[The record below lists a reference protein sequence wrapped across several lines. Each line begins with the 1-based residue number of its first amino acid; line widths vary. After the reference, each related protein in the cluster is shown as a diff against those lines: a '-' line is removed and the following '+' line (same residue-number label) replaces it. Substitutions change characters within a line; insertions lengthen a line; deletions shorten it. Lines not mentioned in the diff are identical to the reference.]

1 MIWAIAIA
9 GGLFL
14 GMLGLQEVGRRL
26 GARRLAH
33 DAEGIRTTGTVE
45 GAVFALL
52 GLLMAF
58 TFSGAA
64 SRFDDRRHLVA
75 EEANAIGTA
84 WLRIDLL
91 PANVQPDV
99 RKLFRRYLDSRL
111 QTYRKLPD
119 IEAAKLEMARSARLQ
134 NEIWVAAVAASRA
147 SETTAVSMLLLP
159 ALNQMID
166 ITTTR
171 TTAAE
176 IHPPAVVFVM
186 LGALALI
193 AALVAGYGMAGG
205 KARSWIHTV
214 AFASVI
220 AATVYVI
227 FDMEYPRLG
236 LIRVD
241 ALDHVLV
248 DLRETM
254 K

>member
-1 MIWAIAIA
+1 MFWAIAIA

-14 GMLGLQEVGRRL
+14 GILGLQEVGRRL
-26 GARRLAH
+26 GARRLSH
-33 DAEGIRTTGTVE
+33 DPEGMRTTGPIE

-52 GLLMAF
+52 GLLIAF
-58 TFSGAA
+58 TFSGAS

-91 PANVQPDV
+91 PASVQPDI
-99 RKLFRRYLDSRL
+99 RELFRRYLDSRL
-111 QTYRKLPD
+111 ETYRKLPD
-119 IEAAKLEMARSARLQ
+119 IEAAKLEMARSTALQ
-134 NEIWVAAVAASRA
+134 ADIWAAAVAAGRS
-147 SETTAVSMLLLP
+147 SETTAASMLLLP

-171 TTAAE
+171 TVATE
-176 IHPPAVVFVM
+176 IHPPPVVFVM
-186 LGALALI
+186 LGVFALI

-205 KARSWIHTV
+205 KARSLLHTL
-214 AFASVI
+214 AFASVV

-241 ALDHVLV
+241 AVDHVLV
-248 DLRETM
+248 DLREHM